1 VSKCFVIDADV
12 VKTYEAAHDFFL
24 TLGYSEQS
32 AIKPTLLVLKKRGSI
47 GEDTTQKIDN
57 LRVNL
62 RISLNPVGNMQIYAT
77 SLLTV
82 RFEYEIKTSEETNPN
97 AARTIFE
104 TEVEKF
110 RCKIIKGTTFET
122 ETEKSRCTN
131 IETCPIDLSPKS
143 PSPSKT
149 LSSSQEKPTSPEKL
163 EHPEIQAKLSQE
175 TNETKRAPNILPGR
189 ISSGYEEL
197 DNLLF
202 GGIPEKYS
210 VVMLS
215 PSSDERDFLIEKFLE
230 AGVKRNETTFDITED
245 PTKSSNLIK
254 EDQPNFYLFITNPR
268 AETIA
273 PNLPN
278 VYKLKGVENLTEI
291 EIAMVKAFRTLDAS
305 NKATRRACLEILS
318 DVLLQHRA
326 VLTRKWLSGLLMD
339 LKSKGFTTL
348 AIVNPNMHPPED
360 VHAILGLFQGEIRIY
375 EKETEKGIEKVLRI
389 RKLINQRH
397 SEKELILT
405 KEKIRPAS

>member
-1 VSKCFVIDADV
+1 VIDADV
-12 VKTYEAAHDFFL
+12 VKTYEAAHNFFL
-24 TLGYSEQS
+24 ALGYSEQS

-47 GEDTTQKIDN
+47 GEDTAQEIDN

-82 RFEYEIKTSEETNPN
+82 RFDYEIKTSEETNPI
-97 AARTIFE
+97 AARTLFE
-104 TEVEKF
+104 EEVEKF

-122 ETEKSRCTN
+122 ETEKSRCISLESCTTGQSVKPPPPSGTASSN
-131 IETCPIDLSPKS
+131 KDELKSPK
-143 PSPSKT
+143 
-149 LSSSQEKPTSPEKL
+149 KL
-163 EHPEIQAKLSQE
+163 ERPEIQAKPFDVLPS
-175 TNETKRAPNILPGR
+175 ILPDR

-215 PSSDERDFLIEKFLE
+215 ASSDERDFLVEKFLE
-230 AGVKRNETTFDITED
+230 AGIEQNETTFDLTED
-245 PTKSSNLIK
+245 PAKSSNLIK
-254 EDQPNFYLFITNPR
+254 EGQPNFYLFITNPR
-268 AETIA
+268 AEIIA

-291 EIAMVKAFRTLDAS
+291 DIAMVKAFRTLDTS
-305 NKATRRACLEILS
+305 SKAPRRACLEILS

-339 LKSKGFTTL
+339 LKTKGFTTL
-348 AIVNPNMHPPED
+348 AIVDPNMHPQED
-360 VHAILGLFQGEIRIY
+360 VHAILGLFEGEIRIY

-397 SEKELILT
+397 SESELVLT
-405 KEKIRPAS
+405 KNKIRAT